1 MKSLIS
7 ILINTRQ
14 ATKNSGSSSTLKIVI
29 VVALMLFVGEAAI
42 AQYRLHILHV
52 NDIHSRL
59 EPVSR
64 FNSTCKPE
72 QESEGKCFGGI
83 ARVAFKI
90 NELRDDLLSKG
101 ENVVV
106 LDAGDQ
112 FQGSLIFT
120 FYRGEAAAEFMEA
133 IGFDAM
139 VVGNHEFDHGPKVL
153 ADFID
158 NVTFPVVGGNLDL
171 QKSDDLK
178 SRINDHLVLEIGG
191 EKIGIVSAVTTDTV
205 QIAKPGPDV
214 VFLDEIESLQ
224 EDVKILES
232 KGIDKIIA
240 LTHVGLERDLEIAS
254 NVVGLDAIIGGHSH
268 TLLSNTASRRE
279 REYPVMVQGKS
290 NVMVPV
296 VQAYAYSKYVGHLVL
311 EFDDTGGVT
320 EAYGDTIILDRSA
333 EKDLSIASRL
343 EELLVPVH
351 EYSNLVVAEASKG
364 ISGDAMRCRR
374 KECPMGNLVADAML
388 DSKKDD
394 GFSIAIQNGGGIRA
408 SIDKGGVTIGEILTV
423 LPYQNTIATFQ
434 TTGSVIKEALEHGIS
449 ATDEFSG
456 RFPQVSGLK
465 FSWSSEAPDGSR
477 VNSIYIYQD
486 GDWQPLDP
494 AATYGVVTNDFIRQG
509 GDGYKMF
516 QTAAEVND
524 FGQNLEEAVVE
535 YLKKFSPYSPY
546 TDGRIRRGND

>member
-1 MKSLIS
+1 MKSLFS
-7 ILINTRQ
+7 ILITARQ
-14 ATKNSGSSSTLKIVI
+14 ATKFSCDSSTLKFVT
-29 VVALMLFVGEAAI
+29 VAALMLFIGEAAT

-72 QESEGKCFGGI
+72 QVSEGKCFGGI

-90 NELRDDLLSKG
+90 NELRNDLLSKG

-120 FYRGEAAAEFMEA
+120 YYRGEAAAEFMEV

-158 NVTFPVVGGNLDL
+158 NVTFPVIGGNLDL
-171 QKSDDLK
+171 QNSDDLK
-178 SRINDHLVLEIGG
+178 SRIDDHLVLEIGG
-191 EKIGIVSAVTTDTV
+191 ENIGIVSAVTTDTV
-205 QIAKPGPDV
+205 HIAKPGPDV
-214 VFLDEIESLQ
+214 VFHDEIESLQ
-224 EDVKILES
+224 EDIEILES

-240 LTHVGLERDLEIAS
+240 LTHVGLDRDLEIAS
-254 NVVGLDAIIGGHSH
+254 SVAGLDAVIGGHSH
-268 TLLSNTASRRE
+268 TLLSNSALRGE

-290 NVMVPV
+290 KSMVPV
-296 VQAYAYSKYVGHLVL
+296 VQAYAYSKYVGHLIL
-311 EFDDTGGVT
+311 DFDDAGSVIN
-320 EAYGDTIILDRSA
+320 AHGDTILLDDSS
-333 EKDLSIASRL
+333 EQDLSIASRL

-351 EYSNLVVAEASKG
+351 NYSNLVVAEASSD

-388 DSKKDD
+388 ANMKDD

-408 SIDKGGVTIGEILTV
+408 SIDKGGITIGEILTV
-423 LPYQNTIATFQ
+423 LPYQNTIATFR

-456 RFPQVSGLK
+456 RFPQVSGLN
-465 FSWSSEAPDGSR
+465 FSWNPEAPNGSR
-477 VNSIYIYQD
+477 VNSIYIYQE
-486 GDWQPLDP
+486 GDWQPLDLD
-494 AATYGVVTNDFIRQG
+494 ATYGVVTNDFIRQG

-516 QTAAEVND
+516 EKVVDAND

>member
-1 MKSLIS
+1 
-7 ILINTRQ
+7 
-14 ATKNSGSSSTLKIVI
+14 
-29 VVALMLFVGEAAI
+29 
-42 AQYRLHILHV
+42 
-52 NDIHSRL
+52 
-59 EPVSR
+59 
-64 FNSTCKPE
+64 
-72 QESEGKCFGGI
+72 
-83 ARVAFKI
+83 
-90 NELRDDLLSKG
+90 
-101 ENVVV
+101 
-106 LDAGDQ
+106 
-112 FQGSLIFT
+112 
-120 FYRGEAAAEFMEA
+120 MEA

-178 SRINDHLVLEIGG
+178 LRINDHLVLEIGG

-224 EDVKILES
+224 EDVKLLES

-254 NVVGLDAIIGGHSH
+254 NVAGLDAIIGGHSH

-311 EFDDTGGVT
+311 EFDDTGSVT
-320 EAYGDTIILDRSA
+320 DAYGDTIILDRSA

-388 DSKKDD
+388 DSMKDD

-408 SIDKGGVTIGEILTV
+408 SIDKGGITIGEILTV
-423 LPYQNTIATFQ
+423 LPYQNTIATFR

-465 FSWSSEAPDGSR
+465 FSWNPGVPAGSR

-494 AATYGVVTNDFIRQG
+494 DATYGVVTNDFIRQG